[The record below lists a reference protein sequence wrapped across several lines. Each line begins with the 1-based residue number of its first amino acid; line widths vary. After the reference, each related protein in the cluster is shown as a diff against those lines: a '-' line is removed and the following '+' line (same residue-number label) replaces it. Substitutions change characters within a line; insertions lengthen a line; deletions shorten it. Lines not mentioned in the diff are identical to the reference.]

1 MKLVQGLIED
11 TDGREH
17 FLKVELTQTYFS
29 SVFISNMLPYNML
42 LFHFPYRIMVVNAE
56 CGLVFL

>member
-17 FLKVELTQTYFS
+17 FLKVELTCFS
-29 SVFISNMLPYNML
+29 SVMTMTLPHNML
-42 LFHFPYRIMVVNAE
+42 LFHFPYRIMVVNADS
-56 CGLVFL
+56 GLVFL

>member
-17 FLKVELTQTYFS
+17 FLKVTTAQTYFS
-29 SVFISNMLPYNML
+29 FVMPVADFPAS
-42 LFHFPYRIMVVNAE
+42 LFHILYWIMVIYAQS
-56 CGLVFL
+56 GPVFL